1 MAEITEWVKKIWK
14 NRITEFPTRRE
25 LTKDDGSSEIVT
37 VTRNEGT
44 VSEEGDAF
52 DADTMNNLE
61 ERIDAGFTEVN
72 RKLSNVQSIEKIEIA
87 NGKISS
93 GVLVVTDLIP
103 EGKNAFAFIITSGTN
118 IQSHTAQIWK
128 NLNNG
133 SVNVSFKLWSEA
145 TLVMNGTVSGILLC
159 I

>member
-1 MAEITEWVKKIWK
+1 M
-14 NRITEFPTRRE
+14 
-25 LTKDDGSSEIVT
+25 GSFLALLWLRPPSDLLST
-37 VTRNEGT
+37 
-44 VSEEGDAF
+44 A
-52 DADTMNNLE
+52 L
-61 ERIDAGFTEVN
+61 N
-72 RKLSNVQSIEKIEIA
+72 RKLRNVPSIEKIEIA

-93 GVLVVTDLIP
+93 GVLIVTDLIP
-103 EGKNAFAFIITSGTN
+103 EGKNAFAFIITNGTN

-128 NLNNG
+128 NLDNG

>member
-1 MAEITEWVKKIWK
+1 MYGLFIFKFDIAH
-14 NRITEFPTRRE
+14 NRTPFWHCLRPCPPSDLLSTA
-25 LTKDDGSSEIVT
+25 L
-37 VTRNEGT
+37 
-44 VSEEGDAF
+44 
-52 DADTMNNLE
+52 
-61 ERIDAGFTEVN
+61 N
-72 RKLSNVQSIEKIEIA
+72 RKLSNVPSIEKIEIA

-128 NLNNG
+128 NINNG